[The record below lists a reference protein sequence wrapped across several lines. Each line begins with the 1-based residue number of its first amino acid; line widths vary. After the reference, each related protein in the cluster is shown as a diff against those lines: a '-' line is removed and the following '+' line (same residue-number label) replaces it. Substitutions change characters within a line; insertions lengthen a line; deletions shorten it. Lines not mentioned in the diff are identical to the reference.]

1 MMKNKRHV
9 LIMELINSKEIETQ
23 EELAN
28 ELKKAG
34 QDVTQATVSRDIKEL
49 NLVKVSSNS
58 GGYKYALQ
66 SGSSSGISTRHLRI
80 FADTVLSIDYSGSM
94 IVIKTMTGSANAA
107 AETLDALG
115 WDEFLGTIAGD
126 NTIFMIVRED
136 ANASEIC
143 ERLKQLLD

>member
-1 MMKNKRHV
+1 MKNKRHV
-9 LIMELINSKEIETQ
+9 LIMELINSSDIETQ
-23 EELAN
+23 EDLAM

-49 NLVKVSSNS
+49 NLVKVSNNK
-58 GGYKYALQ
+58 GGYKYA
-66 SGSSSGISTRHLRI
+66 SASSASAGISTRHLKI
-80 FADTVLSIDYSGSM
+80 FADTVLSIDCSGSM
-94 IVIKTMTGSANAA
+94 IVIKTMLGSANAA

-126 NTIFMIVRED
+126 NTIFMIVKET
-136 ANASEIC
+136 ASAAEIC

>member
-1 MMKNKRHV
+1 MP
-9 LIMELINSKEIETQ
+9 
-23 EELAN
+23 A

-49 NLVKVSSNS
+49 SLVKVSNNK
-58 GGYKYALQ
+58 GGYKYASQ
-66 SGSSSGISTRHLRI
+66 TVRIAVGISTRHLKI

-94 IVIKTMTGSANAA
+94 IVIKTMIGSANAA

-115 WDEFLGTIAGD
+115 WDELLGTIAGD
-126 NTIFMIVRED
+126 NTIFMIVKE
-136 ANASEIC
+136 NASAAEIC

>member
-1 MMKNKRHV
+1 MTSKHRKTLQAHLKN
-9 LIMELINSKEIETQ
+9 
-23 EELAN
+23 
-28 ELKKAG
+28 AG

-49 NLVKVSSNS
+49 NLVKVSNS
-58 GGYKYALQ
+58 KGGYKYASQ
-66 SGSSSGISTRHLRI
+66 SAASGGISSRHLRI

-126 NTIFMIVRED
+126 NTIFMIVRESAD
-136 ANASEIC
+136 AADVC

>member
-1 MMKNKRHV
+1 MKNKRHV
-9 LIMELINSKEIETQ
+9 LIMELINSKDIETQ
-23 EELAN
+23 EDLAA

-49 NLVKVSSNS
+49 NLVKVSNNRD
-58 GGYKYALQ
+58 GYKYASQ
-66 SGSSSGISTRHLRI
+66 SNSAVGISSRHLRI
-80 FADTVLSIDYSGSM
+80 FADTVLSINYSGSM
-94 IVIKTMTGSANAA
+94 IVIQTMTGSANAA

-126 NTIFMIVRED
+126 NTIFMIVRENS
-136 ANASEIC
+136 NAAEVC

>member
-1 MMKNKRHV
+1 MKNKRHV
-9 LIMELINSKEIETQ
+9 LIMELIDAKDIETQ
-23 EELAN
+23 EDLAS
-28 ELKKAG
+28 ELKEAG

-49 NLVKVSSNS
+49 NLVKVSNNK
-58 GGYKYALQ
+58 GGYKYANQ
-66 SGSSSGISTRHLRI
+66 SSASSGISSRHLRI
-80 FADTVLSIDYSGSM
+80 FADTVLSINYSGSM

-126 NTIFMIVRED
+126 NTIFMIVKENS
-136 ANASEIC
+136 NASDIC